1 MVHESTMHAS
11 TVRMTPIKV
20 SLLLTQGTRVR
31 YQIKLQEGMNYT
43 LDARRDL
50 AAAQARP
57 M

>member
-1 MVHESTMHAS
+1 MVHESAMHAS